1 MKKIITLSVI
11 ALVLATGCKKRKDN
25 RETTSFE
32 DSSVA
37 EIGFNDALKVAEA
50 AISDS
55 SLNKNNLFKSNFG
68 SCATFSINP
77 PASSPT
83 FPKTLVVDFG
93 ADGCADAVGI
103 TRKGK
108 ITVTLSDK
116 YRNVGSIATLTTD
129 NYYVEG
135 YKVEGTKIV
144 TNKGRNS
151 ANNLEFGIE
160 INNGKITYPTG
171 ETTTFVSTRT
181 REWTEGEST
190 ILNPFDDVYS
200 ITGTA
205 NGTNREQRKYTLTIT
220 SPLIVQL
227 NCRWI
232 KKGTLEIQPEDLKLR
247 VVDYGDGVC
256 DNDATVT
263 IGKKVYNVKMK

>member
-1 MKKIITLSVI
+1 MKKIITLSFI
-11 ALVLATGCKKRKDN
+11 ALVFATSCAKRKAN
-25 RETTSFE
+25 KETTAFE
-32 DSSVA
+32 DNALA
-37 EIGFNDALKVAEA
+37 EVGFNDALKVAEA

-55 SLNKNNLFKSNFG
+55 SLNKSNLFKSNFG
-68 SCATFSINP
+68 SCATFSITP

-93 ADGCADAVGI
+93 VDGCADAAGI

-116 YRNVGSIATLTTD
+116 YRNVGSVATLTTD
-129 NYYVEG
+129 NYYVQE
-135 YKVEGTKIV
+135 YKVEGVKTV
-144 TNKGRNS
+144 TNKGENARG
-151 ANNLEFGIE
+151 NLEYSVE
-160 INNGKITYPTG
+160 IKNGKVTYPNG
-171 ETTTFVSTRT
+171 DITTLESSRL
-181 REWTEGEST
+181 REWVEGQNT
-190 ILNPFDDVYS
+190 VLNPFDDVYS

-205 NGTNREQRKYTLTIT
+205 NGNSREQRKYTLTIT
-220 SPLIVQL
+220 SPLIIQL

-232 KKGTLEIQPEDLKLR
+232 KKGALEIQPEDLKLR
-247 VVDYGDGVC
+247 VVDYGDGAC